1 MEDVKEK
8 LQYIIAIVLAII
20 ICVLAYY
27 FLCIKEEI
35 YYTKID
41 NTKIEQ
47 IETSDNMR
55 YKYKL
60 LCYNKNGKEKEMEFK
75 TSRILKEDAYLML
88 EVINLSR
95 CSFMERSFL

>member
-1 MEDVKEK
+1 MEDIKEK
-8 LQYIIAIVLAII
+8 LQYIIITVLAII
-20 ICVLAYY
+20 ICIVAYY

-95 CSFMERSFL
+95 CSFMERSLL